1 MAIDDKEIIVE
12 FVVESREHLADI
24 ENELLA
30 IEASGENID
39 GELVNKVFRA
49 VHSIKGA
56 AGFFGFSQVQ
66 SLAHE
71 LENVLNLIRNR
82 KLVPTSA
89 VTNVLLRAADRLRG
103 MIEDVEHSNDVDVS
117 EHVTELQ
124 AIAAGEP
131 ADAMAS
137 LSDRPA
143 AEPDVADSPA
153 ADPHAAAQEETPDPE
168 RQLQLVEKMVSQAAT
183 GSVATDRSPSATS
196 SRPAH
201 ALAAPAAGSTDAASR
216 ASKSPAPSPLGETS
230 IRVGVHILDRL
241 MTLAGELVLARNQL
255 LQTAS
260 AGDSSAWGAVVG
272 RVNQVTSEL
281 QETIMQTRLQPVAAV
296 FSRFPRVIRDL
307 SSALGKQCQLT
318 IEGQEVELDKSI
330 IEAIGDPLTHLVRN
344 AVDHGIEPPD
354 VRVKAGK
361 PPIGTVALRAFH
373 QAGKVSIQI
382 HDDGR
387 GIDAAKLKEK
397 AVAQGILTPEQARAM
412 GEREALLLIF
422 RPGLS
427 TADKVTSVSGR
438 GVGMD
443 VVKTNIERLGG
454 TVAVDTQLGIGTT
467 IDVRLPLTLAI
478 IPALIVRCCGH
489 RYAIPQTNIRELV
502 RVRSRDAANHFE
514 RIQGAEVFHL
524 RDTLLPL
531 VRLNAALDRAESNEG
546 SCSKARNIIVVEA
559 GTLRYGLVVEGL
571 CDSEEIVVKPLG
583 RHMKRCACLAGA
595 TILGDGKVALILDIA
610 GIASHMRLAM
620 PETDSATEA
629 SGRGAQNETQSLL
642 LFTNHPSEYFGIPME
657 LVARLERVR
666 TERIDRL
673 GGQQILQYRGG
684 TLPLFSLE
692 DGVDCKARPEA
703 SKVYVAV
710 FTTAEREA
718 GLIVPEILDIRSV
731 PTRIDTETFRQPGI
745 AGSLVFE
752 GMTVRLVDLHELAR
766 KLRPDWYQS
775 RPAIPTPDGAAPR
788 ILVAEDSDFFRKQ
801 LIGFFTAEG
810 YEVEAA
816 EDGAAAWELL
826 ANSENHFDA
835 VVTDIE
841 MPRMTGLELA
851 QRIRGD
857 TRFADLPI
865 IAVSS
870 LAGDDDIRR
879 GRQAGISEYHV
890 KLDREQLMAAT
901 ARLLKASLPRAALGS
916 KP

>member
-1 MAIDDKEIIVE
+1 MSLDDKDIIAE

-30 IEASGENID
+30 IEACGENID
-39 GELVNKVFRA
+39 GDLVNKVFRA

-66 SLAHE
+66 GLAHE

-82 KLVPTSA
+82 KLVPTSP
-89 VTNVLLRAADRLRG
+89 VTDVLLRAADRLRG

-117 EHVTELQ
+117 EHVAELR
-124 AIAAGEP
+124 AVAAGEP
-131 ADAMAS
+131 AFA
-137 LSDRPA
+137 PPTV
-143 AEPDVADSPA
+143 AELTSSE
-153 ADPHAAAQEETPDPE
+153 HEEAPDPE
-168 RQLQLVEKMVSQAAT
+168 RQLQVVENLVARAAT
-183 GSVATDRSPSATS
+183 EGATAGP
-196 SRPAH
+196 
-201 ALAAPAAGSTDAASR
+201 APAAVPRPASSAAAPR
-216 ASKSPAPSPLGETS
+216 EAGTAEAAPRESKSSAPSPLGETS
-230 IRVGVHILDRL
+230 IRVAVNILDRL

-260 AGDSSAWGAVVG
+260 TADSSAWGAVVA

-281 QETIMQTRLQPVAAV
+281 QETIMQTRLQPIGAV

-344 AVDHGIEPPD
+344 AVDHGIEAPEA
-354 VRVKAGK
+354 RVKAGK
-361 PPIGTVALRAFH
+361 PPAGTVALRAFH

-387 GIDAAKLKEK
+387 GIDAARLKEK

-412 GEREALLLIF
+412 SDREALLLIF

-454 TVAVDTQLGIGTT
+454 TVAVDTQLGRGTT

-478 IPALIVRCCGH
+478 VPALIVRCCGQ
-489 RYAIPQTNIRELV
+489 RYAIPQANIRELV
-502 RVRSRDAANHFE
+502 RVKSRDAAKSFE

-524 RDTLLPL
+524 RETLLPL
-531 VRLNAALDRAESNEG
+531 VRLDAALDRGEPRDAPAA
-546 SCSKARNIIVVEA
+546 KALNIIVVEA
-559 GTLRYGLVVEGL
+559 GSLRYGLVVEGL

-620 PETDSATEA
+620 PETESAADA
-629 SGRGAQNETQSLL
+629 SGSGALGETQSLL

-666 TERIDRL
+666 TDQIDRL

-692 DGVDCKARPEA
+692 DGVECKARPQA

-710 FTTAEREA
+710 FATAEREA
-718 GLIVPEILDIRSV
+718 GLIVPEIIDIRSV
-731 PTRIDTETFRQPGI
+731 PTRVDTETFRQPGI
-745 AGSLVFE
+745 TGSLVFE
-752 GMTVRLVDLHELAR
+752 RMTVRLVDLHELAR

-775 RPAIPTPDGAAPR
+775 RSAVPTPNGAAPR

-801 LIGFFTAEG
+801 LIGFFAAEG
-810 YEVEAA
+810 YEVQAA
-816 EDGAAAWELL
+816 EDGAAAWDLL
-826 ANSENHFDA
+826 ADPANRFDA

-841 MPRMTGLELA
+841 MPNLTGLELA
-851 QRIRGD
+851 RRIRGD
-857 TRFADLPI
+857 ARFADLPI
-865 IAVSS
+865 IAVTS

-879 GRQAGISEYHV
+879 GLQAGINEYHV

-901 ARLLKASLPRAALGS
+901 ARLLKASLPRAASRS